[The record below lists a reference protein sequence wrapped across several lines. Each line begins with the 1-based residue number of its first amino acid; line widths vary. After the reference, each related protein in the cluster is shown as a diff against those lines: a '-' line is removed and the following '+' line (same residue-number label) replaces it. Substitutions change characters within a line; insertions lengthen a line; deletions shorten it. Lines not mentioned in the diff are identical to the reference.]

1 MTRLGVSQSWGG
13 WTIGEPSSNPEF
25 GVMKVLQLHIGLS
38 GLLFAA
44 SIWHWVMW
52 DLELFRDPRTKNP
65 ALDLP
70 KIFGIHL
77 LIRSFMFWLWCI
89 PRYSYSVLVFGYQI
103 LTV

>member
-1 MTRLGVSQSWGG
+1 
-13 WTIGEPSSNPEF
+13 
-25 GVMKVLQLHIGLS
+25 
-38 GLLFAA
+38 LFAA

-77 LIRSFMFWLWCI
+77 FYQVFYVLALVHSTLQD
-89 PRYSYSVLVFGYQI
+89 YSVLVFGYQI

>member
-1 MTRLGVSQSWGG
+1 
-13 WTIGEPSSNPEF
+13 
-25 GVMKVLQLHIGLS
+25 MKVLQLHIGLS

-70 KIFGIHL
+70 KFLVSI
-77 LIRSFMFWLWCI
+77 
-89 PRYSYSVLVFGYQI
+89 YSYQVFYVLALVHSTLQDYSVLVFGYQI